1 MANRITKMAKS
12 SAEGVRSSY
21 FIWEFSVLVVE
32 WH

>member
-1 MANRITKMAKS
+1 MAKS

-21 FIWEFSVLVVE
+21 FIWEFSVLDVE